1 MISLNV
7 YIQVTSGWI
16 CCAPC
21 IWLRTSATVHK
32 IAITTATLLVTSL
45 LVASPVLFLLSTAP
59 SQLPRDC
66 YSKNELDCI
75 PTRAPTPECS
85 SQECQAAALSLL
97 ARMNWKLDPCKEFR
111 DFSCSSAEGSLK
123 AVKSAQEGVDL
134 QMQRMQINSH
144 YFCF

>member
-1 MISLNV
+1 MI
-7 YIQVTSGWI
+7 SGWI

-59 SQLPRDC
+59 SQIPKDC
-66 YSKNELDCI
+66 YAKNQLDCT
-75 PTRAPTPECS
+75 PTRAPAPECPTPECQS
-85 SQECQAAALSLL
+85 AALSIL

-111 DFSCSSAEGSLK
+111 DFGCSSGIVF
-123 AVKSAQEGVDL
+123 VK
-134 QMQRMQINSH
+134 
-144 YFCF
+144 